1 MRFRLIGLSYRLSAV
16 RCQLRQ
22 IAAEAGQ
29 SLKRV
34 LGVPDY
40 EAYLAHVAQAHPT
53 ATPLSRD
60 EFVSRRLSE
69 RYSKPGARCC

>member
-1 MRFRLIGLSYRLSAV
+1 VLGG
-16 RCQLRQ
+16 
-22 IAAEAGQ
+22 IARVAR
-29 SLKRV
+29 RV

-40 EAYLAHVAQAHPT
+40 ETYRAHLREAHPT